1 MSSELS
7 PVNAGEKQATRV
19 QGRFAKGHSGNSQR
33 KPLGARHRYTRL
45 AETMLEGE
53 AEGLIRKLI
62 ELALAGDVAAL
73 KICVDRIV
81 PAHRRPV
88 NFKVQIPNNTEG
100 IMRAF
105 DHILEAVANGEV
117 TPDEAA
123 TITGIIE
130 SRCRVFEHVE
140 LIGRIEALEA
150 SL

>member
-1 MSSELS
+1 MSTEPP
-7 PVNAGEKQATRV
+7 PVNTGEKQATRV
-19 QGRFAKGHSGNSQR
+19 RGRFAKGHSGNFQG
-33 KPLGARHRYTRL
+33 KPRGARHRYTRL

-73 KICVDRIV
+73 RICMDRVV

-88 NFKVQIPNNTEG
+88 NFKVQIPNNGEG
-100 IMRAF
+100 LMHAF
-105 DHILEAVANGEV
+105 DQILKAVANGEV

-123 TITGIIE
+123 TIAGIIE

-150 SL
+150 LL

>member
-1 MSSELS
+1 
-7 PVNAGEKQATRV
+7 
-19 QGRFAKGHSGNSQR
+19 
-33 KPLGARHRYTRL
+33 
-45 AETMLEGE
+45 MLEGE

-73 KICVDRIV
+73 RICMDRVV

-88 NFKVQIPNNTEG
+88 NFKVQIPNNGEG
-100 IMRAF
+100 LMHAF
-105 DHILEAVANGEV
+105 DQILKAVANGEV

-123 TITGIIE
+123 TIAGIIE

-150 SL
+150 LL